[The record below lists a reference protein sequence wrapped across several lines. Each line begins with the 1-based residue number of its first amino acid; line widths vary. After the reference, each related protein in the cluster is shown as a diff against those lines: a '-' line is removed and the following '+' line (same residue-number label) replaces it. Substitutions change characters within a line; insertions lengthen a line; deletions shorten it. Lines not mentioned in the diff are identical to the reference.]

1 MGRILALDYGTK
13 RCGIAVTDSMQMIS
27 TPLTT
32 VAANELTA
40 FIKQY
45 IAKEKVDTIVVG
57 RPLQANGSESEIEP
71 MIKRCLQSLATVVA
85 DIPLERFDERYTSQQ
100 AMNALIQSGVKKMER
115 RDKALIDKTSAAIIL
130 QAYMQWKEMR

>member
-1 MGRILALDYGTK
+1 MGRILAIDYGTK
-13 RCGIAVTDSMQMIS
+13 RCGIAVTDEMQIIS

-57 RPLQANGSESEIEP
+57 RPLQANGTASEIEP
-71 MIKRCLQSLATVVA
+71 MIKRCLQSLSTVVG
-85 DIPLERFDERYTSQQ
+85 DIPVERFDERYTSQL

-115 RDKALIDKTSAAIIL
+115 RDKALIDKTSATIIL